1 MQLSFFGKNF
11 TSFINTSSLVG
22 TLGNDYRVLKF
33 LLKAM
38 CLVVPSVKRRVKKL
52 GHSTAGLNFTLLF
65 TMSLGGFLTFQHCVK
80 RVRISSYYG
89 PYFLAFGLNTERYEV
104 KIVRIRSYSGP
115 YSVRMRKNADQNKSE
130 YGHFSRSA
138 KLFQSL

>member
-1 MQLSFFGKNF
+1 
-11 TSFINTSSLVG
+11 
-22 TLGNDYRVLKF
+22 
-33 LLKAM
+33 M

-104 KIVRIRSYSGP
+104 KIVRIQSYSGP
-115 YSVRMRKNADQNKSE
+115 YSLRMRKMRTRINPNTDTFPAVQCSFRAYRVDN
-130 YGHFSRSA
+130 RI
-138 KLFQSL
+138 